1 MRLSDE
7 LKSEF
12 AKLISKPEKQ
22 TEAIMYGTIA
32 IRDNIMYVNL
42 DGSDILTP
50 ITTTTSVKDGDRVT
64 VLIKNHTAMVTGNL
78 SSPSSSSSEVDEIRT
93 KVNSIEAITAN
104 IDDIVADNVY
114 IKEHLTANEAYISE
128 LQTDNISIKETL
140 EANTAKIS
148 KLETNKLDA
157 QTANITFATIKNLEA
172 TNADI
177 YNLRATYAE
186 FSSTTTTRL
195 DAVEATIDS
204 LDVGNL
210 EATYAKID
218 FANVNTASITQGF
231 LSSLMVS
238 QGLLSDR
245 VVSEE
250 VTVTNCLT
258 GVHILANDIIAGTI
272 DASVIDVKNLN
283 CSNLTVGTING
294 TQISDNA
301 ITTSKVADDAITTD
315 KIVAEAITSTQIAA
329 SAITSNKIA
338 ANAVTAS
345 HILVDSLSALS
356 ANLGTVTAG
365 VIRSDNY
372 VYNESLDKTTSGME
386 INLSSSTIRAKN
398 FGIYSDGSTMI
409 KGDIYANS
417 LYADAVT
424 IDGNLFSIKGVI
436 GGDLIEKTILS
447 IEGNQASSDSP
458 GTCEFKTDLGSFM
471 FLKPI
476 TCPDNSVTAGSIS
489 SQSTIS
495 ATGAISSKSTIS
507 ANGSII
513 TKYNYAFRSIRKG
526 KSVFLYN
533 NGTYFYIMLSD
544 TETGKYNSLRPFT
557 ITQSSGL
564 VTIGNGL
571 AVSGGLTVS
580 GGLKTNAGLNYIYS
594 HGGNI
599 VSLAAYAAYME
610 VIASDGVYGITWW
623 ESDERL
629 KKNIEKSEVN
639 ALDVIKDIEHYSF
652 DWKDESRGSI
662 KLGYVA
668 QQLEEVEESFVLKI
682 KQKDGDYTYQIDDTH
697 LIPYI
702 TKSIQE
708 LYEENMSMKN
718 EIQELKN
725 LVSELSKKIV

>member
-22 TEAIMYGTIA
+22 TETTMYGTIA

-64 VLIKNHTAMVTGNL
+64 VLIKNHTAIVTGNL

-177 YNLRATYAE
+177 YNLSATYAE

-272 DASVIDVKNLN
+272 DASVIDVTNLN

-386 INLSSSTIRAKN
+386 IDLSSATIRAKN

-409 KGDIYANS
+409 KGDIYADA
-417 LYADAVT
+417 LYANSVT
-424 IDGNLFSIKGVI
+424 IDDNLFSIKGVI
-436 GGDLIEKTILS
+436 GGDLTEKTILS
-447 IEGNQASSDSP
+447 IEGNQASSESA
-458 GTCEFKTDLGSFM
+458 GTCDFTTDLGSFM

-476 TCPDNSVTAGSIS
+476 TCPDNRVTAKEFVASGNI
-489 SQSTIS
+489 TT
-495 ATGAISSKSTIS
+495 TGNIKSEAEFQT
-507 ANGSII
+507 
-513 TKYNYAFRSIRKG
+513 TYNNALRSIKSG
-526 KSVFLYN
+526 KSVILHN
-533 NGTYFYIMLSD
+533 NGSGFYILLSD
-544 TETGKYNSLRPFT
+544 SENGKNNSLRPFT
-557 ITQSSGL
+557 IKQSTGL
-564 VTIGNGL
+564 VSMKNG
-571 AVSGGLTVS
+571 VNIQGGLTVS
-580 GGLKTNAGLNYIYS
+580 GGLKNNYNQNYIFS
-594 HGGNI
+594 HIGINSFGNFG
-599 VSLAAYAAYME
+599 SYME
-610 VIASDGVYGITWW
+610 VNTSSGLKGITWW
-623 ESDERL
+623 DSDEKL

-668 QQLEEVEESFVLKI
+668 QQLEEVEESFALKI

-702 TKSIQE
+702 TKAIQE
-708 LYEENMSMKN
+708 LYSENMSMKN
-718 EIQELKN
+718 EIQELKSI
-725 LVSELSKKIV
+725 VSELSKKIV

>member
-22 TEAIMYGTIA
+22 TETTMYGTIA
-32 IRDNIMYVNL
+32 IRDSIMYVNL

-104 IDDIVADNVY
+104 IDDLVADNVY

-272 DASVIDVKNLN
+272 DASVIDVTNLN

-386 INLSSSTIRAKN
+386 IDLSSSTIRAKN

-409 KGDIYANS
+409 KGDIYADA

-424 IDGNLFSIKGVI
+424 IDDNLFSIKGVI
-436 GGDLIEKTILS
+436 GGDSTEKTILS

-458 GTCEFKTDLGSFM
+458 GTCDFTTDLGSFM

-476 TCPDNSVTAGSIS
+476 TCPDNSITAKEFVTSAGVSLSAINENLNNLKSRLGKTIPPYWLTLGDATGYALASVVNGIAYVTLEITPTNVLNNLILVSNLPIS
-489 SQSTIS
+489 SQTIYHS
-495 ATGAISSKSTIS
+495 LVGIAGSVYPIIIV
-507 ANGSII
+507 NGDMKIYYSYF
-513 TKYNYAFRSIRKG
+513 TKI
-526 KSVFLYN
+526 
-533 NGTYFYIMLSD
+533 
-544 TETGKYNSLRPFT
+544 
-557 ITQSSGL
+557 
-564 VTIGNGL
+564 
-571 AVSGGLTVS
+571 
-580 GGLKTNAGLNYIYS
+580 
-594 HGGNI
+594 
-599 VSLAAYAAYME
+599 
-610 VIASDGVYGITWW
+610 
-623 ESDERL
+623 ER
-629 KKNIEKSEVN
+629 
-639 ALDVIKDIEHYSF
+639 
-652 DWKDESRGSI
+652 
-662 KLGYVA
+662 
-668 QQLEEVEESFVLKI
+668 
-682 KQKDGDYTYQIDDTH
+682 IDCTFSYP
-697 LIPYI
+697 L
-702 TKSIQE
+702 
-708 LYEENMSMKN
+708 
-718 EIQELKN
+718 
-725 LVSELSKKIV
+725 

>member
-22 TEAIMYGTIA
+22 TETIMYGTIA

-177 YNLRATYAE
+177 YNLSATYAE

-195 DAVEATIDS
+195 NAVEATIDS

-272 DASVIDVKNLN
+272 DASVIDVTNLN

-386 INLSSSTIRAKN
+386 IDLSSATIRAKN
-398 FGIYSDGSTMI
+398 FGIYSDGSAMI
-409 KGDIYANS
+409 KGDIYADA
-417 LYADAVT
+417 LYADSLT
-424 IDGNLFSIKGVI
+424 IDDNLFSIKGVI
-436 GGDLIEKTILS
+436 GGDLTEKTILS
-447 IEGNQASSDSP
+447 IEGNQASSESA
-458 GTCEFKTDLGSFM
+458 GTCDFTTDLGSFM

-476 TCPDNSVTAGSIS
+476 TCPDNSITAKEFVTSDGVSLSAINDNLNNYLPLSGGTITGSIS
-489 SQSTIS
+489 GKGGGIFAYDGNVYLKCDGYDGWLSSIIHYKTDIYYPSISFVEKYSYSGQFFTENSKVIINGRFIYNGVFQAHNWYVIGYIQYGYRPGFEVHASACTIS
-495 ATGAISSKSTIS
+495 NNSVNIGSALISIK
-507 ANGSII
+507 ADGSINYYSEIPGFCIDTSI
-513 TKYNYAFRSIRKG
+513 TFK
-526 KSVFLYN
+526 V
-533 NGTYFYIMLSD
+533 
-544 TETGKYNSLRPFT
+544 
-557 ITQSSGL
+557 
-564 VTIGNGL
+564 
-571 AVSGGLTVS
+571 
-580 GGLKTNAGLNYIYS
+580 
-594 HGGNI
+594 
-599 VSLAAYAAYME
+599 
-610 VIASDGVYGITWW
+610 
-623 ESDERL
+623 
-629 KKNIEKSEVN
+629 
-639 ALDVIKDIEHYSF
+639 
-652 DWKDESRGSI
+652 
-662 KLGYVA
+662 
-668 QQLEEVEESFVLKI
+668 
-682 KQKDGDYTYQIDDTH
+682 
-697 LIPYI
+697 
-702 TKSIQE
+702 
-708 LYEENMSMKN
+708 
-718 EIQELKN
+718 
-725 LVSELSKKIV
+725 